1 MPMMLVFRQ
10 ILCILL
16 YILVGYVAGKI
27 HWIGP
32 ELRKDLTTLCAN
44 LILPFTILSSSRQ
57 TLDAQGF
64 KNLGIAVTVILLVFG
79 LTLAVSLLIH
89 RLRRSGNAIRAAS
102 TGLVTFPNCTF
113 LGLPLCQALFGDMG
127 ILYNVAALLVFN
139 VLFFAVQY
147 ALFTGERFHLRLL
160 LTPGMVSTLILIPML
175 LLQIHFPDPVQTVV
189 GNIGSMITPLSLII
203 IGVMMSEN
211 RLVSLLTEKKAYM
224 IVVIRNLVIPLLA
237 CLLLRIVP
245 LESMEKLCVLIYIA
259 CPCATLTSLY
269 AIKADKEP
277 ELCGRTVLMST
288 LFFAVTLPLIIAAG
302 QRILNVT

>member
-64 KNLGIAVTVILLVFG
+64 KNLGIAVAVILLVFG

-139 VLFFAVQY
+139 VLFFVVQY

>member
-139 VLFFAVQY
+139 VLFFVVQY

>member
-1 MPMMLVFRQ
+1 M
-10 ILCILL
+10 
-16 YILVGYVAGKI
+16 
-27 HWIGP
+27 
-32 ELRKDLTTLCAN
+32 
-44 LILPFTILSSSRQ
+44 
-57 TLDAQGF
+57 
-64 KNLGIAVTVILLVFG
+64 TVILLVFG

>member
-64 KNLGIAVTVILLVFG
+64 KNLGIAVAVILLVFG

>member
-102 TGLVTFPNCTF
+102 TGLVTFPNCPF

>member
-160 LTPGMVSTLILIPML
+160 LTPGMISTLILIPML

>member
-102 TGLVTFPNCTF
+102 TGLVTFPNCSF